1 MVAHPLWERTAA
13 GSNPVIP
20 TLIFIH
26 TIENNKKEMT
36 DHQITDHKNSTGS
49 AEILEQSVSEKDLN
63 LVQDLNEKSSSTK
76 LQSEDDDEDL
86 EEFAKVYF
94 DEDGNP
100 KALRDNLI
108 GNHKIASS
116 VLIFEAQLPD
126 YLLEMVNKRINDLED
141 DDWDPAMVG
150 TSESG
155 EEVPEIRKCEVTW
168 LTELDWVST
177 IFTHYYRIANRELWE
192 YDLTEMEEI
201 QVTKYNKN
209 HFYGWHCDYG
219 TSGDKE
225 LTRKLSASIILSDP
239 NEYSGGKLQF
249 LDWHGKVVTPTKKK
263 GSIII
268 FDSRTPHRVTP
279 VLKGQRISLVSWM
292 LGPKLK

>member
-36 DHQITDHKNSTGS
+36 DHQNSTES
-49 AEILEQSVSEKDLN
+49 QEILEQSVPEENLN
-63 LVQDLNEKSSSTK
+63 LVQDSNQKSLIIESK
-76 LQSEDDDEDL
+76 NDEEDDDEDL
-86 EEFAKVYF
+86 EEFAKSYF

-108 GNHKIASS
+108 GNHKIASA

-126 YLLEMVNKRINDLED
+126 YLLEMITKRINDLED

-150 TSESG
+150 TSENG
-155 EEVPEIRKCEVTW
+155 AEVPDIRKCEVSW

-177 IFTHYYRIANRELWE
+177 IFTHYFRIANRELWE

-201 QVTKYNKN
+201 QVTKYDKN
-209 HFYGWHCDYG
+209 HFYGWHSDYG

-225 LTRKLSASIILSDP
+225 LTRKLSASIVLSDP

-249 LDWHGKVVTPTKKK
+249 LDWHGKVVTPTKKR